1 MMAIRQKTPAQTV
14 PALHFALPWAVSRTL
29 WGLALLICL
38 MVSAGPALAQ
48 QGGGQEPPRIDRQP
62 MVQVPPSIRPT
73 PDQLELS
80 KLLWSTIAAVDHA
93 NQSGNYSV
101 LRDISAQGFQIQ
113 FDPARLAELFSG
125 LRRLNVDLSSAFL
138 VPPTYYEAPQMVSD
152 DTFRARGI
160 FQLRPIAIQFE
171 AYYQWEEG
179 RWKLFGV
186 ELKPQEMAASQP
198 TAPR

>member
-1 MMAIRQKTPAQTV
+1 MM
-14 PALHFALPWAVSRTL
+14 ALHFRLPWTFGKTL
-29 WGLALLICL
+29 PGAALLACL
-38 MVSAGPALAQ
+38 LTSAAPALAQ
-48 QGGGQEPPRIDRQP
+48 QSAGQEPPRIDRQP
-62 MVQVPPSIRPT
+62 TIQVPPSIRAT
-73 PDQLELS
+73 PGQLELS

-113 FDPARLAELFSG
+113 FNPARLTELFSG
-125 LRRLNVDLSSAFL
+125 LRRLNVDLSNAFL

-171 AYYQWEEG
+171 VYYQWEQG

-186 ELKPQEMAASQP
+186 ELKPQEMAVTQP
-198 TAPR
+198 VKSR